1 MQLPQELAYRVPK
14 CLHAAYRSVGM
25 LRTKVLAC
33 RVLKCWHAAY
43 QGVVMTE
50 MGIHEVEQHIVYTF
64 IHGLLNA
71 LSQCNTPVW
80 HAQRTKVRQISYHLL
95 HSAEEKIQNLSF
107 FHYLCLNQ

>member
-43 QGVVMTE
+43 QSIAMTE

-80 HAQRTKVRQISYHLL
+80 HAELTKVWQIYKHLQRRKKF
-95 HSAEEKIQNLSF
+95 KILAF